1 MENEDIFDDITN
13 ELDRMGIET
22 RVPVVH
28 AIFVK
33 DHSGSM
39 GQNTPDGGQK
49 RWELAMSNFNEQ
61 LVKIKRESDEVKT
74 TVTIVEFD
82 DRVMVD
88 SHMLSEIQNGPASR
102 DFSYDV
108 RDVAELKSW
117 WVGGSTALR
126 DAIGAAVQLGSVLM
140 SNNADIEDQSVLVM
154 ILTDGEEN
162 NSVEWSDEMIKSKIK
177 ELEDS
182 GKWTFTFMGGQL
194 QASDMIT
201 KMGFSRGNTMSMS
214 QTTASY
220 SSSAKMS
227 SDGLDKYY
235 TMRKTGLKGT
245 KEFFTEEEEDKRW
258 QQKRRES
265 I

>member
-1 MENEDIFDDITN
+1 MENKGIFDDITD
-13 ELDRMGIET
+13 ELDRIGIET

-39 GQNTPDGGQK
+39 DLKTPDGGQK
-49 RWELAMSNFNEQ
+49 RSDLAMSNFNEQ
-61 LVKIKRESDEVKT
+61 LAKIKRESGEVKT

-82 DRVMVD
+82 DRVMVND
-88 SHMLSEIQNGPASR
+88 FMLSEIQNERASKE
-102 DFSYDV
+102 FSCDV
-108 RDVAELKSW
+108 NEVSELKSW
-117 WVGGSTALR
+117 WCGGATALR
-126 DAIGAAVQLGSVLM
+126 DAIGAAYQLGTVLL

-162 NSVEWSDEMIKSKIK
+162 NSREWTDDMIKTKMK
-177 ELEDS
+177 QLEDS
-182 GKWTFTFMGGQL
+182 GKWTFTFIGGQL

-201 KMGFSRGNTMSMS
+201 KMGFAAGNTMSMS

-220 SSSAKMS
+220 SSSSKMS
-227 SDGLDKYY
+227 NRGLDKYY
-235 TMRKTGLKGT
+235 MMRKRGETAT
-245 KEFFTEEEEDKRW
+245 KEFFTEDDDKW
-258 QQKRRES
+258 QQKAKEN

>member
-1 MENEDIFDDITN
+1 MENNGIFDDITN
-13 ELDRMGIET
+13 ELDRIGIET

-39 GQNTPDGGQK
+39 SQTTPDGGQK

-61 LVKIKRESDEVKT
+61 LSKIKREADEVKT
-74 TVTIVEFD
+74 TVTIIEFD

-88 SHMLSEIQNGPASR
+88 GSLISEVQSGPTSR

-108 RDVAELKSW
+108 RDVVELNSW
-117 WVGGSTALR
+117 WCGGSTALR
-126 DAIGAAVQLGSVLM
+126 DAIGAAYQLGTVLL

-162 NSVEWSDEMIKSKIK
+162 NSLEWSDEMIKSKIK

-194 QASDMIT
+194 QASEMIT
-201 KMGFSRGNTMSMS
+201 KMGFARGNTMSMS

-220 SSSAKMS
+220 SASSKMS
-227 SDGLDKYY
+227 NAGLDKYY
-235 TMRKTGLKGT
+235 MMRKRGETAT
-245 KEFFTEEEEDKRW
+245 KEFFTEEEDKW
-258 QQKRRES
+258 QQNAGENT
-265 I
+265 